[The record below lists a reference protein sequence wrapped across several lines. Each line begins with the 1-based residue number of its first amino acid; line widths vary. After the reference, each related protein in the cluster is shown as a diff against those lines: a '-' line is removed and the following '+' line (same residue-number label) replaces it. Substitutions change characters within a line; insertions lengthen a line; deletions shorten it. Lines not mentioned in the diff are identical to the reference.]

1 MVLHSIY
8 AFKISIM
15 LSKESAYIRSLAP
28 LTFLPPSLVR
38 TTNNE
43 RPPVM
48 RFGWVLN
55 DTVKARLRE
64 IARNDP
70 ECYVYGNPYGNG
82 FDDDATDSDLGCP
95 PGLSGIPRARVD
107 DYCTMDLAAE
117 SVLRA
122 LGISL
127 PGDQYIELVSTR
139 DEEAAVCFALYT
151 NYELDKDLPTRQ
163 EVQDICERLGLEGNP
178 QWWPE
183 LEFQWVNE

>member
-1 MVLHSIY
+1 
-8 AFKISIM
+8 
-15 LSKESAYIRSLAP
+15 
-28 LTFLPPSLVR
+28 
-38 TTNNE
+38 
-43 RPPVM
+43 M

-127 PGDQYIELVSTR
+127 RTAWTGGQSSVVARIGIPVGQRVNQVSP
-139 DEEAAVCFALYT
+139 L
-151 NYELDKDLPTRQ
+151 
-163 EVQDICERLGLEGNP
+163 
-178 QWWPE
+178 
-183 LEFQWVNE
+183 